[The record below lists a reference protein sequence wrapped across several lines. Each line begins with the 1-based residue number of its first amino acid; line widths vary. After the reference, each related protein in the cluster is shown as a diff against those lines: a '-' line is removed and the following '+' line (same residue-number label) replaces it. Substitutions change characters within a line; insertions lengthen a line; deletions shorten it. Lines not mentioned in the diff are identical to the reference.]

1 VGDGRQGW
9 SEHAPFDAILV
20 SAATAEVPPP
30 LFAQLSEGGRMIV
43 PVGPTSSQE
52 LQLIRKVNG
61 RPEVTLLEGC
71 RFVPLISG
79 TVDGG

>member
-1 VGDGRQGW
+1 
-9 SEHAPFDAILV
+9 
-20 SAATAEVPPP
+20 
-30 LFAQLSEGGRMIV
+30 MIV